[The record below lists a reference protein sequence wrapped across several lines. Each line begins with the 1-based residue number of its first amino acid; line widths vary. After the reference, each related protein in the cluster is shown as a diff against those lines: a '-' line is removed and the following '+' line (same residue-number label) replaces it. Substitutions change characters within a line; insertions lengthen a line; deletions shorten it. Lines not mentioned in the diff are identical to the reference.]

1 MKIEIAGQNEVV
13 GCSDKFF
20 KKFRELGKELRR
32 REFVFLCCSWS
43 INFQQ
48 TKLFISG
55 FDGKRKGFEGREN
68 GRIISLDLKSFACD
82 NRNSATSGR
91 SCKTVSIIIL

>member
-1 MKIEIAGQNEVV
+1 MKIEIASQNELV

-20 KKFRELGKELRR
+20 KKFREVREKLRC
-32 REFVFLCCSWS
+32 REFVFLCWPWL
-43 INFQQ
+43 INCQQ

-55 FDGKRKGFEGREN
+55 CDGQIKGLERREN

-91 SCKTVSIIIL
+91 SWKTVNIIIL